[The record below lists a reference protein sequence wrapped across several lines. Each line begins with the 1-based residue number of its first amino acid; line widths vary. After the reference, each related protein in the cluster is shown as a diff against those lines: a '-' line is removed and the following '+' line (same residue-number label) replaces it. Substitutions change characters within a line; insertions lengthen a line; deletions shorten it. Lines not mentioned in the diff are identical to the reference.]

1 MSLCKHNVHGMCFSC
16 MFEKRPDLEAPG
28 YHETIQQIKE
38 ESTDEPTED
47 DQCLQVTR

>member
-1 MSLCKHNVHGMCFSC
+1 MSLCKHNVRGLCFSC
-16 MFEKRPDLEAPG
+16 IFDARPDLEAPG

-47 DQCLQVTR
+47 D